1 MLPSQLRLGSNFV
14 VRTLIISAII
24 ASLFAAGCGTS
35 YTAQPTPPQAPT
47 ITQQPTSQTV
57 APNGT
62 ATFTASA
69 NGNPAPTVQW
79 QVSTDSGATFGNVSG
94 ATSTTLTL
102 SPVTVALN
110 GYQYRAV
117 FTNSV
122 TSVNSNAATL
132 TVSGAP
138 AITTNPSSQ
147 TVNAGSTVS
156 FTAAASG
163 VPAPTVQWQVSTDG
177 GATFTDVTAAT
188 STAYTFTASAGQNG
202 NQYQAVFTNSAGIAI
217 TTQGTL
223 TVDFAPTITQPP
235 LSLTVPAGGTATF
248 TASASGN
255 PTPTVQWQVSTD
267 NGATFTNVAS
277 ATSTTLTVSGVTLAQ
292 SGNQYQAVF
301 TNSVMSATTA
311 AATLTVVPGPP
322 VVSITGPPSPLFAGG
337 SVVNIAIS
345 VSNDSA
351 PDTVTATLTA
361 DSNTGL
367 ACSTPAI
374 CGTLG
379 SVTGTQGS
387 GGYLVSYTPPTSLSA
402 QVVPTLFVTS
412 SLSGSFAATDYI
424 EVDPAGRLV
433 VLSGLGGGGIVQ
445 AGSTQKTVTATV
457 YNDVAGGGVTFN
469 PPLTASGFACPII
482 SATNICGSL
491 GAPSAPSGTST
502 TTTTI
507 PYTPPASVPA
517 PPYDKPRIEAISFID
532 STTFGSNT
540 FVLSNT
546 TPTNTGLRIPIGNKF
561 NSALAS
567 PSAAAITVNANIAN
581 DTGLSRSVKWTL
593 TANGSDCQSICG
605 TLGTQ
610 VLTGNGTSVSSAITY
625 MPPTTVPTLAADLT
639 PTITA
644 TSVDNPTATDSFTFT
659 ISDGTCG
666 TGGQASVLNGQYAFL
681 LQGGSANAGYT
692 TLIGSFTANGAGG
705 ITGGLLDANASTGP
719 STGITI
725 LPSGSSYTVGL
736 DNRVCLTLAN
746 SAGGVQKFRAGVGI
760 LVAGVA
766 TRGRIIRFD
775 DNNARLPRQSGIL
788 MKQDPTSFNPGALL
802 GTYVN
807 GFVGV
812 DFYGFRNATVGVLTS
827 NGTGALTSVT
837 QDYDVAGP
845 TANVAGNTTGG
856 SGSYIMAVNAASGRG
871 TATIMTS
878 GLGTNNLVLYM
889 VSSSEIL
896 AMTTD
901 NINIPNAVLSIYSG
915 ELRKQTGPFPTTT
928 LDGNNYVLYLTG
940 VDHSSGGNDTVIGQA
955 TFTTNGNATV
965 TIDENNNGTLKP
977 TVSGSVN
984 FPITSNGRATIPG
997 LGTGSHPSILYL
1009 IDANSAFVVGTDN
1022 AVAFGYVEK
1031 QIGSA
1036 FATSSISGSFFLGGD
1051 APTTGVSYKSG
1062 TASFNS
1068 PASGTSSISGKSDD
1082 SGPNGL
1088 KTDILS
1094 PATGWTYSFSGSS
1107 NPTGKGTVGP
1117 NSIAYAI
1124 SVTKIVFMSTSA
1136 NPEIFVG
1143 QR

>member
-1 MLPSQLRLGSNFV
+1 
-14 VRTLIISAII
+14 
-24 ASLFAAGCGTS
+24 
-35 YTAQPTPPQAPT
+35 
-47 ITQQPTSQTV
+47 
-57 APNGT
+57 
-62 ATFTASA
+62 
-69 NGNPAPTVQW
+69 VQW
-79 QVSTDSGATFGNVSG
+79 QVSTDSGATFSSVSG

-102 SPVTVALN
+102 PGVTFLQN

-122 TSVNSNAATL
+122 GSVNSNAATL

-138 AITTNPSSQ
+138 AITTNPVSQ

-163 VPAPTVQWQVSTDG
+163 APAPTVQWQVSIDG

-188 STAYTFTASAGQNG
+188 STTYTFTASAGQNG
-202 NQYQAVFTNSAGIAI
+202 NRFQAVFTNSAGNA
-217 TTQGTL
+217 TTTPATL
-223 TVDFAPTITQPP
+223 TVDFAPTITQQPM
-235 LSLTVPAGGTATF
+235 SQTVAAGSTATF

-255 PTPTVQWQVSTD
+255 PTPTVQWRVSIDGGT
-267 NGATFTNVAS
+267 TFSDVNA
-277 ATSTTLTVSGVTLAQ
+277 ATSTTLTLMSVTLAQ
-292 SGNQYQAVF
+292 NSYQYQAVF
-301 TNSVMSATTA
+301 TNALGNATTTA
-311 AATLTVVPGPP
+311 AILMVVPGPP
-322 VVSITGPPSPLFAGG
+322 VISITLPSPLFAGG
-337 SVVNIAIS
+337 SAVNIAIT
-345 VSNDSA
+345 VTNDSA

-367 ACSTPAI
+367 ACTTTTCGMFTGGGLVATATPA
-374 CGTLG
+374 GSLGYTL
-379 SVTGTQGS
+379 
-387 GGYLVSYTPPTSLSA
+387 SYTPPTSLSA

-433 VLSGLGGGGIVQ
+433 VLSGLGGRDPVQ
-445 AGSTQKTVTATV
+445 AVSTQKTVTATV
-457 YNDVAGGGVTFN
+457 YNDAAGGGVTFN

-482 SATNICGSL
+482 SASNVCGFL

-517 PPYDKPRIEAISFID
+517 PPYDKPRIEAISVID
-532 STTFGSNT
+532 STKFASNT

-546 TPTNTGLRIPIGNKF
+546 APTGLRIPTANKF

-567 PSAAAITVNANIAN
+567 SGAAVITVNANISN
-581 DTGLSRSVKWTL
+581 DTGISRSVIWTL
-593 TANGSDCQSICG
+593 KANGSDCQPICG

-625 MPPTTVPTLAADLT
+625 TPPTTVPTLAADLT

-644 TSVDNPTATDSFTFT
+644 TSADNPTATDSFTFT
-659 ISDGTCG
+659 LSDGTCG
-666 TGGQASVLNGQYAFL
+666 TGGNKSVLSGQYAFL
-681 LQGGSANAGYT
+681 LRGGGANAGYT
-692 TLIGSFTANGAGG
+692 TLIGSFTANGVGG

-719 STGITI
+719 STGFTI
-725 LPSGSSYTVGL
+725 LSSGSSYTVGL

-746 SAGGVQKFRAGVGI
+746 SAGGVQNFRASVGAF
-760 LVAGVA
+760 VGPVA
-766 TRGRIIRFD
+766 TQGRIIRFD
-775 DNNARLPRQSGIL
+775 DNNGRRPRQSGVL
-788 MKQDPTSFNPGALL
+788 MKQDPTPFNQGAFS

-807 GFVGV
+807 GFVGF

-827 NGTGALTSVT
+827 NGAGALSSIT

-845 TANVAGNTTGG
+845 TTNVAGTTTGG
-856 SGSYIMAVNAASGRG
+856 SGSYTMATSGRG
-871 TATIMTS
+871 TATITTTA
-878 GLGTNNLVLYM
+878 LGTNHLVLYM

-901 NINIPNAVLSIYSG
+901 NINNPNAILSIFSG
-915 ELRKQTGPFPTTT
+915 ELKKQTGPLSTAALYNNVNSKGFVFYTSGVNP
-928 LDGNNYVLYLTG
+928 GNA
-940 VDHSSGGNDTVIGQA
+940 GGNVTAVGQA
-955 TFTTNGNATV
+955 TFTSATGNATV
-965 TIDENNNGTLKP
+965 TIDENNNGTLKSSP
-977 TVSGSVN
+977 SGSATFAVDA
-984 FPITSNGRATIPG
+984 TGRMTVMG
-997 LGTGSHPSILYL
+997 LGSTPPIIYL
-1009 IDANSAFVVGTDN
+1009 VDANTGFSVGTDN
-1022 AVAFGYVEK
+1022 GVPFGYLERQIGTAFG
-1031 QIGSA
+1031 
-1036 FATSSISGSFFLGGD
+1036 TSSISGSFFLGGD
-1051 APTTGVSYKSG
+1051 APTTGVSYNSG

-1094 PATGWTYSFSGSS
+1094 PSTGWTYSFSVSS
-1107 NPTGKGTVGP
+1107 NPPGKGTVGP

-1124 SVTKIVFMSTSA
+1124 SVSKIVFMSTGG

-1143 QR
+1143 QK